1 MPFQSDKRI
10 FNLIG
15 TLYETAGNSSFEA
28 WLDIYKQ
35 LTTIFSA
42 GPGGFNLYLS
52 ENSEFEIIASTID
65 PELLEQYQD
74 YYQYVSPFRSLITSM
89 KAGDRFSRAEHC
101 ADGDFLKTEIY
112 EKFFKKQDVFNYEYQ
127 VFFNDWRGSAGISF
141 SRPRGM
147 KNFSGAEIK
156 MMEFLVPHLQ
166 NAFQIHRKFA
176 ELEREKLIISDCLQ
190 KISQS
195 VIVLDKFGK
204 VVFMTDSAAK
214 LIDEKDGLQISPKG
228 KLLVNSPNESKK
240 LKLLMQS
247 VFEPSL
253 VANID
258 YARSLQIPRPSGA
271 RPLSVFVSPF
281 YEKSA
286 VFFQRQTFA
295 LLFFKDPDETIESI
309 EPVLSEVYALTSA
322 EARLAMLLAQGKSLH
337 EICEI
342 LDIKY
347 NTVRTHLK
355 RIFSKT
361 QTTRQSE
368 LVKLILNS
376 SVNLRRE

>member
-1 MPFQSDKRI
+1 MPFYSDKRF

-15 TLYETAGNSSFEA
+15 SLYETAGNQSPEA
-28 WLDIYKQ
+28 WLDVYKRI
-35 LTTIFSA
+35 TTHFSA
-42 GPGGFNLYLS
+42 GDGAFSLYLS
-52 ENSEFEIIASTID
+52 ENKEFEVIASTVD
-65 PELLEQYQD
+65 AELLEQYRT
-74 YYQYVSPFRSLITSM
+74 YYQYVSPFRNLITSM

-101 ADGDFLKTEIY
+101 SDSDFLKTEIY
-112 EKFFKKQDVFNYEYQ
+112 QGFLKKQDVFNYEYQ
-127 VFFNDWRGSAGISF
+127 VFFSDWRGFAGISLT
-141 SRPRGM
+141 RPHGM
-147 KNFSGAEIK
+147 QNFSSAEIK
-156 MMEFLVPHLQ
+156 LMEHFVPHLR
-166 NAFQIHRKFA
+166 NAFQIYLKFA
-176 ELEREKLIISDCLQ
+176 ELEREKLIISDSLE

-195 VIVLDKFGK
+195 VIVLDRFGK
-204 VVFMTDSAAK
+204 VVFLTDSAAK
-214 LIDEKDGLQISPKG
+214 LTGAKDGLQISPKG
-228 KLLVNSPNESKK
+228 KLLVNSPHGAKK
-240 LKLLMQS
+240 LKLVLQS

-258 YARSLQIPRPSGA
+258 YAKSLQIPRLSGG
-271 RPLSVFVSPF
+271 RPFSVFVSPY

-286 VFFQRQTFA
+286 IAFQRQTFA
-295 LLFFKDPDETIESI
+295 LLFIKDPDEKIESI

-322 EARLAMLLAQGKSLH
+322 EARLAMLLAQGKSLN

-342 LDIKY
+342 LGVKQ

-376 SVNLRRE
+376 SVNLRQ